1 MIRTLP
7 LASVA
12 LLAGALAGPPAAI
25 AADPLPVPEIE
36 KIVREYLLR
45 EPEVI
50 YQAIQELQKRQQEAE
65 AARQQVT
72 IAEKADEIFRLSG
85 DPVVGPEDG
94 KVTLVEF
101 FDYHCG
107 YCRSMVGNLRG
118 LVEKDSQL
126 RFVFKELP
134 VLGPDSV
141 VAAKAA
147 LAAAKLDETKYYP
160 FHLALMQS
168 KELSRD
174 AILATAAASGYDK
187 DQLAAEMEQDWV
199 KTRLDENHALAEK
212 LGINGTPSFVVGK
225 TLIPGAVDLGK
236 LAQLVQDERTAAN

>member
-7 LASVA
+7 LAAVA

-50 YQAIQELQKRQQEAE
+50 YPAIQELQKRQQEAE

-147 LAAAKLDETKYYP
+147 LAAARLDDSKYYD

-168 KELSRD
+168 KELTRE
-174 AILATAAASGYDK
+174 AILATAVANGYDQ
-187 DQLAAEMEQDWV
+187 DRLAAEMEQDWV

-212 LGINGTPSFVVGK
+212 LGISGTPSFVVGK